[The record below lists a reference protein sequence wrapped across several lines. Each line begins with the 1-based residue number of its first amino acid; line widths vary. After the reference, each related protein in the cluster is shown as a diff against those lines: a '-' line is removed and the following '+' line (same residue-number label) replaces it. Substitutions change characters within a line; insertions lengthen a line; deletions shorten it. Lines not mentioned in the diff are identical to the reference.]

1 MKMMEYCISEYF
13 MFLAHL
19 SFHLVIC
26 EYFVYSPG
34 FDENATKCQSETS
47 GEKPGINLK
56 IIKSECSVREFLS
69 KIHGNTTNWVKTDL
83 KKY

>member
-1 MKMMEYCISEYF
+1 MHENQENFKYF

-34 FDENATKCQSETS
+34 FYENATKCQSETS
-47 GEKPGINLK
+47 REKPSINLK
-56 IIKSECSVREFLS
+56 IVTSEYNVRELLRNSSWIYNEFG
-69 KIHGNTTNWVKTDL
+69 K
-83 KKY
+83 